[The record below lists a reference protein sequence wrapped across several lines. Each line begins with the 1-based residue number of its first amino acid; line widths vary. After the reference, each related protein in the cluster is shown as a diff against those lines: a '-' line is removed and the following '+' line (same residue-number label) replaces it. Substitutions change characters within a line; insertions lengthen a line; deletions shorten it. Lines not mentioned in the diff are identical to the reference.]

1 MKATKS
7 LYILLAIVFL
17 LYLVIP
23 FKICQFILLLILFI
37 SGISWLYAK
46 SLQKGIK
53 VVRIT
58 EDLKIS
64 CKEKVEISFTLK
76 NYSRFTAFALYYL
89 DNAPFFYVYGN
100 KNKNLISLRPFE
112 IKKVSY
118 FVSMQDRGKYQIGP
132 VQIKTY
138 DPLFLFE
145 VNIELQSNMEVM
157 VRPARI
163 KLITE
168 TKPGFPQGH
177 LKIDNVC
184 YEDITMRRS
193 IRDYMTGDE
202 LKRVNW
208 RASAKFGKL
217 FTNQYEDS
225 YDAPCFIFLNLAEDD
240 YDLHDLRYHTEKA
253 IEIAACIVEKAR
265 FLRQRIGFAAY
276 GSNFPYL
283 KPNINQA
290 DAILDIL
297 STIKIEKGKLNYNPE
312 KQFKN
317 QLPHGTLIF
326 TIGPKEVSNYFSM
339 VDANKQNINTNN
351 VGIIK

>member
-58 EDLKIS
+58 EDLKIA

-76 NYSRFTAFALYYL
+76 NYSRLPAFTVYYL
-89 DNAPFFYVYGN
+89 DNAPYFYVYGDG
-100 KNKNLISLRPFE
+100 NKNLIYLRPLE
-112 IKKVSY
+112 IKKVTY
-118 FVSMQDRGKYQIGP
+118 YVSMQDRGKYQIGP
-132 VQIKTY
+132 VNIKTY
-138 DPLFLFE
+138 DPLGLFQ
-145 VNIELQSNMEVM
+145 VNIELQANMNVM

-168 TKPGFPQGH
+168 TMPGFPQGN
-177 LKIDNVC
+177 LAIDNVC

-193 IRDYMTGDE
+193 IRNYRNGDE
-202 LKRVNW
+202 LKRINW
-208 RASAKFGKL
+208 RASAKFGDL
-217 FTNQYEDS
+217 YTNQYEDS
-225 YDAPCFIFLNLAEDD
+225 YDAPFFIFLNLAEED
-240 YDLHDLRYHTEKA
+240 YELHDLRYHTEKA
-253 IEIAACIVEKAR
+253 IEIAASIVEKAR

-276 GSNFPYL
+276 GTDFPFL
-283 KPNINQA
+283 KPQANQA

-297 STIKIEKGKLNYNPE
+297 STIKIEKGKLDYNPE
-312 KQFKN
+312 KHLKN
-317 QLPHGTLIF
+317 QLPAGTLIF
-326 TIGPKEVSNYFSM
+326 TIGPKEVRNYFSM
-339 VDANKQNINTNN
+339 VDANRQNINTENT
-351 VGIIK
+351 GIMK